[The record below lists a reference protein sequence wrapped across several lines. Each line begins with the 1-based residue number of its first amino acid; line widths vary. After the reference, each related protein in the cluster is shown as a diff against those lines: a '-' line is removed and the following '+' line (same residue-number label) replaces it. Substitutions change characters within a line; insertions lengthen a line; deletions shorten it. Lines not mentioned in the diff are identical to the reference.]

1 MQHGIGEADTTNH
14 IQATAPSPNQML
26 TDHADDHNRFDRGVN
41 RGPNQVISKTRA
53 QGKAKKGYFSL
64 TTRYATPSSPGR
76 SGAQIQNVLIISDLP
91 N

>member
-53 QGKAKKGYFSL
+53 QGKRKRNFFSF
-64 TTRYATPSSPGR
+64 TTRPPPTARSDKPGP
-76 SGAQIQNVLIISDLP
+76 ACTMD
-91 N
+91 